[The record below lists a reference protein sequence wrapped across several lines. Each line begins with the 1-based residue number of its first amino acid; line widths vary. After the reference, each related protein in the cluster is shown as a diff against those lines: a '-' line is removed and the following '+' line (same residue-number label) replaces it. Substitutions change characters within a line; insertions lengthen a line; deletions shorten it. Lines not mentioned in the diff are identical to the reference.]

1 MPTYIQAML
10 EDLISRKN
18 SIVEKVESMKL
29 EEADSKSALNILGIS
44 KDATY
49 EENAR
54 VLKPY
59 FQKGAQT
66 LPDEEALI
74 VKGIYPTW
82 KELLELGSVDTN
94 GETGY
99 KFTKDGDLY
108 KCVNPN
114 PTFQEDWV
122 PGINT
127 FALYVRIDE
136 TNEGTLENPKVAA
149 RGMAYEK
156 DKYYL
161 DPEDSKVYLCTRA
174 GELAYLPHELIG
186 HYFELAV

>member
-1 MPTYIQAML
+1 MPIAYLDL
-10 EDLISRKN
+10 ESLN
-18 SIVEKVESMKL
+18 SKRLALLTKIDTLKSEG
-29 EEADSKSALNILGIS
+29 ADSKSALTLLGVS
-44 KDATY
+44 KDTTY

-59 FQKGAQT
+59 LQKGAQS
-66 LPDEEALI
+66 LPDTEALI

-82 KELLELGSVDTN
+82 EELLELGSVNTD

-99 KFTKDGDLY
+99 KFTKDNELY
-108 KCVNPN
+108 KCRNAN
-114 PTFQEDWV
+114 PTFQLDWV
-122 PGINT
+122 PGVET
-127 FALYVRIDE
+127 FSLYVRIDE
-136 TNEGTLENPKVAA
+136 ISAGTQEDPITAD

-161 DPEDSKVYLCTRA
+161 DPEDSQIYLCTRA

-186 HYFELAV
+186 HYFELAA